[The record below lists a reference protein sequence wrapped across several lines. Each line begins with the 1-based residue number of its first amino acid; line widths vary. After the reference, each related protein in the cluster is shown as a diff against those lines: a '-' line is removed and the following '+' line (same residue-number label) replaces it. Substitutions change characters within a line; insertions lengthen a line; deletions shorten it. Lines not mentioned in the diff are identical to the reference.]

1 MKPGTI
7 TDRFIKAIN
16 AHDLDAIHALLT
28 ENHQFIDSLG
38 TVFKGR
44 DAMRVGWSHY
54 FRMVP
59 DYTIH
64 VDQSLESGPRVVLL
78 GSAGGTYTTDG
89 TLREE
94 GRWST
99 PAAWSA
105 VVEAEQIALWQIYA
119 DNDPIRRRMAEM
131 TTKKGLNDLL

>member
-1 MKPGTI
+1 MSPSTI
-7 TDRFIKAIN
+7 TDLFIKAIN
-16 AHDLDAIHALLT
+16 AHDVDAIHALST
-28 ENHQFIDSLG
+28 EDHRFIDSMG

-44 DAMRVGWSHY
+44 DSMRVGWSHY

-64 VDQSLESGPRVVLL
+64 VDQCLENGPQVVLL
-78 GSAGGTYTTDG
+78 GSAGGTYTPDG
-89 TLREE
+89 LLREE

-105 VVEAEQIALWQIYA
+105 IVEAEQISLWQIFA
-119 DNDPIRRRMAEM
+119 DNEPIRRRMAELA
-131 TTKKGLNDLL
+131 TQKV